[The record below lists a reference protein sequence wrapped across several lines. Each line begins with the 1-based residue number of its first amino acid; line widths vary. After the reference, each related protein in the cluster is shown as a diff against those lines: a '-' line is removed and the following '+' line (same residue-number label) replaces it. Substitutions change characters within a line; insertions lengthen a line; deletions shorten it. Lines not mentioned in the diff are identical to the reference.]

1 MFVCITDVSSEISSG
16 GHHQL
21 RYSLPSTPK
30 KEIQQAQIQIG
41 IPRTNTLEEMLIEPT
56 SHQDMKQT
64 IQGELTS
71 LEADSMKINTIKN
84 NVPST
89 SSSISTNYSSFAVK
103 THEILIHFGQELGNE
118 NLPLISSD
126 VAVQLLKIQSSMIFT
141 VMLIILYLF

>member
-1 MFVCITDVSSEISSG
+1 MRVCITDVSSEISSG

-30 KEIQQAQIQIG
+30 KEIQQAQIG

-71 LEADSMKINTIKN
+71 LEDDSIKINTIKN

-126 VAVQLLKIQSSMIFT
+126 VAVQLLKIQSSMNFT
-141 VMLIILYLF
+141 LIL

>member
-1 MFVCITDVSSEISSG
+1 MRVCITDVSSEISSG

-30 KEIQQAQIQIG
+30 KEIQQAQIG

-71 LEADSMKINTIKN
+71 LEADSIKINTIKN

-126 VAVQLLKIQSSMIFT
+126 VAVQLLKIQSSMNFT
-141 VMLIILYLF
+141 LILSILYLF